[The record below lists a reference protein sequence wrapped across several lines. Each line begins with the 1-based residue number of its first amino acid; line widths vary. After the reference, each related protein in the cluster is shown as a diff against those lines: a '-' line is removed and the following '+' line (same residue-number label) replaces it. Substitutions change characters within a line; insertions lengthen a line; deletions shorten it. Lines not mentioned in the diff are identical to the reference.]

1 MVLNENITP
10 LQISLQGLLTNY
22 GRRDN
27 ILLPID
33 AEKEHRLRD
42 YFETLNTLKKN
53 KIYRRTCGCRHFL
66 DGLIPKQF
74 IT

>member
-66 DGLIPKQF
+66 DALIPKQC